1 MGEHAFVDSLILG
14 GPTDVAGFDAEMRRQ
29 ISNISCDDA
38 PLFAKDIQDI
48 EELIADALKRRCC
61 NGNNDRR
68 AALHMHLRL
77 KNGKNAGPHPMNLN
91 LHELTDL
98 AEIIGA
104 KGGAAAAIKRL
115 ANFYAR
121 IARLRVR
128 IHEINSTPIA
138 GMDLDNGGIDV
149 NPIIHSTSTPKNSNM
164 DHLLTAYEKNE
175 EKRREKQNENQRE
188 LARIMESLIRDDLT
202 EDDLPALEMQVEH
215 IAERGCCTEELRR
228 LKIIEAA
235 LEHQRYDKLM
245 AQLEPSSPD

>member
-91 LHELTDL
+91 LHELADL
-98 AEIIGA
+98 AEMVAA
-104 KGGAAAAIKRL
+104 KGAPNAIVKRL

-121 IARLRVR
+121 IAHLRAR
-128 IHEINSTPIA
+128 IEEINSTMT
-138 GMDLDNGGIDV
+138 GMDLDGAPVINTNV
-149 NPIIHSTSTPKNSNM
+149 
-164 DHLLTAYEKNE
+164 DHLLAAHAKNE
-175 EKRREKQNENQRE
+175 GKRREKQNENQRE
-188 LARIMESLIRDDLT
+188 LARIMESSIHPDLT
-202 EDDLPALEMQVEH
+202 EDDLPALETQAQH
-215 IAERGCCTEELRR
+215 IAERGFLTEDLRR
-228 LKIIEAA
+228 LKIVEAA
-235 LEHQRYDKLM
+235 LEQQRLDELM
-245 AQLEPSSPD
+245 AELKRGACAPP

>member
-1 MGEHAFVDSLILG
+1 MEEHAFVDSLILG

-29 ISNISCDDA
+29 ISNMSRDDVR
-38 PLFAKDIQDI
+38 LFAKDSQDI

-128 IHEINSTPIA
+128 IHETMT

-149 NPIIHSTSTPKNSNM
+149 NPIIHSTSPPKNSNM
-164 DHLLTAYEKNE
+164 DHLLTAYAKNE
-175 EKRREKQNENQRE
+175 EKRREKHNENQHE
-188 LARIMESLIRDDLT
+188 LARIMESLIHDDLT

-235 LEHQRYDKLM
+235 LEQQRYDKLM
-245 AQLEPSSPD
+245 AQLKPISPD